1 MPAGNPSPPAGR
13 RRPRG
18 RVPLSNILEG
28 APVDA
33 LFEASFTDAKSVVHA
48 RRFRDLRHAFEFLC
62 AAYRRERIMHP
73 RIEAVRGEPYLRQG
87 RQLLSWI
94 RAAPADPS
102 R

>member
-1 MPAGNPSPPAGR
+1 MAGYGLTPAHPRA
-13 RRPRG
+13 RG
-18 RVPLSNILEG
+18 RVPLGNVLEG
-28 APVDA
+28 APADA
-33 LFEASFTDAKSVVHA
+33 LFEASFTDEKSVIHA
-48 RRFRDLRHAFEFLC
+48 RRFRDVRQAFDFLC

-94 RAAPADPS
+94 RGAPAQGG